1 MEKYILEFV
10 SVLVRGCVGEFKK
23 TDQQTNGP
31 TDQLCSSFCF
41 LIFDI

>member
-1 MEKYILEFV
+1 MQKYILEFV

-23 TDQQTNGP
+23 TDQQGSGP

-41 LIFDI
+41 LNFNI